1 MDGFEEHRRDFL
13 KELGLITEAEALS
26 DSGLP
31 DVPELLAVDKVNFS
45 LTVEQQKFMVRYEKW
60 LEEFRSMAQIQKL
73 TPDDVENN
81 KKLMALSEE
90 AGTWQKELV
99 GYMKDGNFSRYFMT
113 VSERVTAV
121 I

>member
-45 LTVEQQKFMVRYEKW
+45 LTVEQQKFMVRYENW
-60 LEEFRSMAQIQKL
+60 LEEFRSMAQIQKHA
-73 TPDDVENN
+73 PDDVENN
-81 KKLMALSEE
+81 RKLMALSEE

-113 VSERVTAV
+113 LSERVTAA